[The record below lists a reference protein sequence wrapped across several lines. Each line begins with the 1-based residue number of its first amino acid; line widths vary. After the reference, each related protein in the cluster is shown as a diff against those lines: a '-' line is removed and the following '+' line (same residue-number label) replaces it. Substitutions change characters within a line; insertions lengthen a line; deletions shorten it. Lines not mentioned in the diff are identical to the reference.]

1 MKVLR
6 DYAMHTSIPMTQAEI
21 TTKINYK
28 AKPQNTIAST
38 LSIFI
43 NANEMDLHSLSKFDK
58 SVISNWENNKL
69 NIVPEIKDAWRNT
82 KIFSKNVFTNYLDK
96 YLCDNLCDLVKSD
109 RNLWEH
115 TLIPRSATGI
125 TYQPKNSFPQ
135 DSIIM
140 DHDALSFCIQCILD
154 MD

>member
-115 TLIPRSATGI
+115 TLIP
-125 TYQPKNSFPQ
+125 
-135 DSIIM
+135 
-140 DHDALSFCIQCILD
+140 
-154 MD
+154 